1 MIFIDTDVF
10 VIDKLFPED
19 QRYIA
24 NKDFLNLKEER
35 CTSIYN
41 VLELCGLASF
51 SLSTVELRSLFIN
64 FHRHY
69 DLKIAYPKITY
80 LSLEEMLGSS
90 VSKVFEK
97 ICMKMNYLDAQI
109 LLIAEEYDCS
119 AFVTW
124 NKRHFEGR
132 THIPIYT
139 PKEYENK
146 ITASS

>member
-1 MIFIDTDVF
+1 MIFIDTDIF

-19 QRYIA
+19 PRYKA

-51 SLSTVELRSLFIN
+51 TLSTVELRSLFTN

-69 DLKIAYPKITY
+69 NLEIAYPKLFY
-80 LSLEEMLGSS
+80 LSPEEMLSSS
-90 VSKVFEK
+90 VARVFEK

-109 LLIAEEYDCS
+109 LLIAEEYDSS

-124 NKRHFEGR
+124 NKKHFEGR
-132 THIPIYT
+132 THIPICT
-139 PKEYENK
+139 PKEYK
-146 ITASS
+146 AK